1 MASLEKI
8 RELLNAS
15 ETVLELVQL
24 STGELA
30 LRAAG
35 SEQEESESEPLV
47 SIKFSGKVQDMLGD
61 NAQII
66 GQHMIQSALHF
77 MMEQQAARWHAQVMD
92 EEPAHFS

>member
-30 LRAAG
+30 LRTAG
-35 SEQEESESEPLV
+35 SEQDDNEPLV
-47 SIKFSGKVQDMLGD
+47 SIKFSDKVQHILGD
-61 NAQII
+61 NAQVI